1 MSSAAVRVPI
11 SWWLSRSNGGLR
23 GSKASGMATR
33 APPGSMCQRAGG
45 ADAGFRA
52 DELRL
57 ERRPFLPG
65 LGAGIEP
72 RDDPDAGEGDRHGEQ
87 RRVVVG
93 EERGLEAERL
103 HPHGR

>member
-33 APPGSMCQRAGG
+33 APPGSMRERAGG

-57 ERRPFLPG
+57 ERRLFLVR
-65 LGAGIEP
+65 LGAGVEP
-72 RDDPDAGEGDRHGEQ
+72 RDEPDTGEGDRHGEQ
-87 RRVVVG
+87 CRVVVG
-93 EERGLEAERL
+93 EERGLETESF
-103 HPHGR
+103 HPHG